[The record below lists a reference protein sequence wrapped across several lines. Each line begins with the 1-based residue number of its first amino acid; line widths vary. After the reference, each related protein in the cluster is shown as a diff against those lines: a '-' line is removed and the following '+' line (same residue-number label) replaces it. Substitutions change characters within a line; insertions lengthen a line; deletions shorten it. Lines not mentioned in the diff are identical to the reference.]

1 MKELSLVMMVVTVG
15 ILTAAA
21 ASATEIRYTSTA
33 DLEQQISFDDGKD
46 HSDIEQELE
55 RRRIRDEQIHNNYH
69 HSIGDDWIEAWE
81 HG

>member
-1 MKELSLVMMVVTVG
+1 MSV
-15 ILTAAA
+15 
-21 ASATEIRYTSTA
+21 A

-46 HSDIEQELE
+46 HSDIEEELE